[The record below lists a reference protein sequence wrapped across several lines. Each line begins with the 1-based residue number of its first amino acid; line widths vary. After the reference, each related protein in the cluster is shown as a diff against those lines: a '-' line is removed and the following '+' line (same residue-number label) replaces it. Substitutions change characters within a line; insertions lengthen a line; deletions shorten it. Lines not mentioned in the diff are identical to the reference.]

1 MLNRVLRITI
11 VVVFAVTGLILTE
24 YLLPYI
30 SDYFDYKF
38 YGNGFFGIAFTTIV
52 SGSVGIFVFGSMGMA
67 LAPVI
72 IRKMTSWTE
81 KIAILLARV
90 PTSDIMVITFGIA
103 IGLVLA
109 NLLGG
114 PFSHLPIIGPYI
126 PLIFSV
132 VLSMVGAKVAL
143 RKHQDIV
150 GFFDRSLPSLKGAVK
165 PAAVKDAYDS
175 DLVYCDNKLLDT
187 SVIIDG
193 RIGDIL
199 KTGFLEGFMIVPK
212 FVIRELQTL
221 ADSSD
226 GLKRGKGRRGLDLLH
241 EIQMENPERVFV
253 DDTDYPELEGVDAKL
268 VKLAQQ
274 KQWIIVTND
283 FNLNKVAE
291 IQGIDVLNI
300 NDLANAVKQMVVPGE
315 NINVF
320 LLREGKEAGQAIAY
334 FEDGTMIV
342 VDNGRRFIGSS
353 VMAEV
358 TSVLQT
364 SAGRMVFAKVANR

>member
-30 SDYFDYKF
+30 SDYFDYNF

-81 KIAILLARV
+81 KLPFAGTCSYQRHHGNNL
-90 PTSDIMVITFGIA
+90 GIA

-150 GFFDRSLPSLKGAVK
+150 GFF
-165 PAAVKDAYDS
+165 
-175 DLVYCDNKLLDT
+175 
-187 SVIIDG
+187 
-193 RIGDIL
+193 
-199 KTGFLEGFMIVPK
+199 
-212 FVIRELQTL
+212 
-221 ADSSD
+221 
-226 GLKRGKGRRGLDLLH
+226 
-241 EIQMENPERVFV
+241 
-253 DDTDYPELEGVDAKL
+253 
-268 VKLAQQ
+268 
-274 KQWIIVTND
+274 
-283 FNLNKVAE
+283 
-291 IQGIDVLNI
+291 
-300 NDLANAVKQMVVPGE
+300 
-315 NINVF
+315 
-320 LLREGKEAGQAIAY
+320 
-334 FEDGTMIV
+334 
-342 VDNGRRFIGSS
+342 
-353 VMAEV
+353 
-358 TSVLQT
+358 
-364 SAGRMVFAKVANR
+364 

>member
-38 YGNGFFGIAFTTIV
+38 YGNGFFSIAFTTIV

-175 DLVYCDNKLLDT
+175 DRVYCDNKLLDT

-226 GLKRGKGRRGLDLLH
+226 GLKRSKGRRGLDLLH
-241 EIQMENPERVFV
+241 EIQIENPERVFV

>member
-175 DLVYCDNKLLDT
+175 DRVYGDNKLLDT

-241 EIQMENPERVFV
+241 EIQIENPERVFV

>member
-175 DLVYCDNKLLDT
+175 DRVYYDNKLLDT

-241 EIQMENPERVFV
+241 EIQIENPERVFV